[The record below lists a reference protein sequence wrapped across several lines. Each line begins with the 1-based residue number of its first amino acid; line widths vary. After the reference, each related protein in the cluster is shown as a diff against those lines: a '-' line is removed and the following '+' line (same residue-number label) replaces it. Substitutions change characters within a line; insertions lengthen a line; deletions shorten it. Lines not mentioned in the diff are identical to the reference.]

1 MKTEHSKIVEH
12 KMSNISFYSPIR
24 GVNFHW
30 CYQNATSLHEH
41 DFYEFVLFIDGKSKH
56 THNSK
61 SVIASRG
68 MLFLIKPGEYHQFL
82 SHHNIESKHIN
93 FSITP
98 EGLKELSGSIWNGDI
113 FDKINGWEIPNKLTL
128 PQAEFE
134 FILNEIERLTKYSLN
149 SQNLYAIVKNVIVT
163 LMIFLV
169 DQLESLELYSN
180 DKNRPEWLNDF
191 LKTLNDPS
199 VFTLKLK
206 DIYPLAPY
214 SQTMLNGY
222 FKKYVGTTLV
232 SYITTLKISYACTL
246 LRHTDSS
253 PLEISSKIAYDSLS
267 HFNRVF
273 KKITGLSP
281 IAYRRKQSKNSV
293 L

>member
-1 MKTEHSKIVEH
+1 MKTAKSKIVEH
-12 KMSNISFYSPIR
+12 KMSNISFLSPVN

-30 CYQNATSLHEH
+30 CYQNSTSLHEH

-68 MLFLIKPGEYHQFL
+68 MLFLIKPGEYHQFF
-82 SHHNIESKHIN
+82 SHHNAEAKHIN

-98 EGLKELSGSIWNGDI
+98 DGLKELSNSIWKDDV
-113 FDKINGWEIPNKLTL
+113 FEKINCWEIPNKLTL

-134 FILNEIERLTKYSLN
+134 FILNEINLLTQYSLS
-149 SQNLYAIVKNVIVT
+149 SQNLYAIVKNIIIT

-191 LKTLNDPS
+191 LKTLNDPN
-199 VFTLKLK
+199 VFTMKLK

-214 SQTMLNGY
+214 SQTMLNSY

-232 SYITTLKISYACTL
+232 SYVTTLKISYACTL

-273 KKITGLSP
+273 KKITGVSP